1 MLNTLR
7 SIVQEVN
14 AARDLDH
21 ALSIIVKRVKQT
33 MQVDVCSVYLIDP
46 VSQHYVLM
54 ASDGFR
60 PDAIGKVRLKQGEG
74 LVGVVGSTEEPLNLA
89 NAPDHPRY
97 LFIAETGEELYHGF
111 LGVPI
116 IQHRKVMGVLI
127 VRQRER
133 RRYDEDEVAFLLT
146 VAAQLA
152 GAIAHAEASGGI
164 KGLSDRSVTTTSTRP
179 FTALPGAPGV
189 AVGVAVV
196 VYPLAD
202 LDVVPDR
209 KVKDITVEVEAF
221 KTAVEGVRNDIKV
234 LEARVGTSLD
244 AEDRALFNAYLL
256 MLGSA
261 SLVQKTIERI
271 HGGNWAPGALRETIN
286 EHARVFDEMDDP
298 YMRERAGDV
307 RDLGRRILLRL
318 QSDNRSQPYYPP
330 QTILVG
336 EEITASMLAE
346 VPVSHLAG
354 VISAR
359 GSSSSHVAILA
370 HALGVPAVVGAG
382 DLPIARMDGCEVVI
396 DGYHGRVY
404 VSPSSTVRE
413 EYLRLANEE
422 KELSAGLEELRDLPA
437 VTPDGVHIP
446 LYVNTGLLADIS
458 PSLNSG
464 ADGIG
469 LYRTEFPFMTRER
482 FPSEEEQCNIYRQ
495 VMQAFAPKPVT
506 LRTLDIGGD
515 KALSYFPI
523 IEENPFLGWRGIRVT
538 LDHPEIFLVQLRAM
552 LRASSGL
559 NNLHLLLPMVSHV
572 AEVDEALRLIR
583 RLYREMLDAGE
594 KIEMPKVGIMI
605 EVPSAVYQIDALAK
619 RVDFLSVG
627 TNDLTQYLLAVDRNN
642 SRVAGLY
649 DSMHPSVLRA
659 LIQIMEGAHRQQKP
673 VSVCG
678 EMAGDPSA
686 ALLLLGMGVNSLS
699 LSAAGLLRI
708 KWVIRN
714 FTVSQARNVLDNAL
728 ELEDARSIRRYLD
741 YVLEEAGLGGLVR
754 GGK

>member
-370 HALGVPAVVGAG
+370 HALGVPAVVGA
-382 DLPIARMDGCEVVI
+382 
-396 DGYHGRVY
+396 
-404 VSPSSTVRE
+404 
-413 EYLRLANEE
+413 
-422 KELSAGLEELRDLPA
+422 
-437 VTPDGVHIP
+437 
-446 LYVNTGLLADIS
+446 
-458 PSLNSG
+458 
-464 ADGIG
+464 
-469 LYRTEFPFMTRER
+469 
-482 FPSEEEQCNIYRQ
+482 
-495 VMQAFAPKPVT
+495 
-506 LRTLDIGGD
+506 
-515 KALSYFPI
+515 
-523 IEENPFLGWRGIRVT
+523 
-538 LDHPEIFLVQLRAM
+538 
-552 LRASSGL
+552 
-559 NNLHLLLPMVSHV
+559 
-572 AEVDEALRLIR
+572 
-583 RLYREMLDAGE
+583 
-594 KIEMPKVGIMI
+594 
-605 EVPSAVYQIDALAK
+605 
-619 RVDFLSVG
+619 
-627 TNDLTQYLLAVDRNN
+627 
-642 SRVAGLY
+642 
-649 DSMHPSVLRA
+649 
-659 LIQIMEGAHRQQKP
+659 
-673 VSVCG
+673 
-678 EMAGDPSA
+678 
-686 ALLLLGMGVNSLS
+686 
-699 LSAAGLLRI
+699 
-708 KWVIRN
+708 
-714 FTVSQARNVLDNAL
+714 
-728 ELEDARSIRRYLD
+728 
-741 YVLEEAGLGGLVR
+741 
-754 GGK
+754 